1 MEIINAITTWRF
13 QKINESIAKESALAT
28 RIIHENM

>member
-1 MEIINAITTWRF
+1 MQLQHGDFKKINA
-13 QKINESIAKESALAT
+13 SIAKESALAT